1 MSAGD
6 SNGSL
11 GDKSPAD
18 AGLPVEPIRGSR
30 ILARPDVLSLDD
42 ADNVAPALSARNPI
56 TEVLHALRRHWF
68 RASLAGAVL
77 GTLAA
82 IGVWLGVPRL
92 YTATVYLR
100 MASGSSNILDLNKS
114 GDGAALF
121 DLYKRTQKQLV
132 RSPAVLNSAL
142 QRKEVLNLPLVTQ
155 QVDQLGWLQKI
166 VTVTFPDD
174 AEIMNV
180 SVRCEDQRTAEILV
194 EAVVEVY
201 RREVVD
207 ADRDE
212 KMRRITSLIKAE
224 TETKDDLKQKRADLR
239 RLADALGTTDS
250 ETLTLAQKNTL
261 EEYSVFSKQ
270 LNQVE
275 WELKQ
280 RQLARQLGDRKG
292 AAAAGT
298 EVPVSEAEVEM
309 AASVDPIISIAKNH
323 IENRQVQIDEARK
336 VEYGAKEAETLRNI
350 QAGIDRAHKRIE
362 DRKTQLRKDIG
373 FRKKAAEQSGAS
385 SIAMLESQQK
395 DLSTKVQNLR
405 KEAEKFGRSSVDVE
419 LKRAE
424 IKALDFLC
432 DRIQRELRE
441 ANIEAQSLK
450 ARVVKLSPA
459 YTPVND
465 DLSRRVT
472 FSASVGAFGFLAGC
486 GLVVL
491 WDLRRRRLNTLFEV
505 ADGLR
510 LPVLG
515 AVPHVTRN
523 KGRNL
528 SHMLAEAIDGIAARL
543 VFAPVGESPQVVL
556 ITSASAGEGKTTV
569 ALNLATSFAHMG
581 RRTVL
586 VDFDLRRPRL
596 HTMFEVDQSP
606 GISEILA
613 GQAEPLGPVLATSTE
628 NLFLLPAGA
637 WAQRRL
643 SASTDEMVGRI
654 VADLREAFVHVV
666 IDAPP
671 VLPVVETRVI
681 ARHTDGVV
689 ISLLRDISEIPKVQ
703 SACELLRSFNIRIL
717 GAVMVGA
724 PGEIYYAR
732 ANAEIPE
739 QATESA

>member
-1 MSAGD
+1 MTAAD

-11 GDKSPAD
+11 GDKGSAD
-18 AGLPVEPIRGSR
+18 AGLPAEVNRGSR
-30 ILARPDVLSLDD
+30 MLARPEVFALDD
-42 ADNVAPALSARNPI
+42 LDHSVAPALSPRNPI
-56 TEVLHALRRHWF
+56 GEVLHALRRHWF

-77 GTLAA
+77 GALAA
-82 IGVWLGVPRL
+82 IGIWVAVPRL
-92 YTATVYLR
+92 YTATVGLHVSA
-100 MASGSSNILDLNKS
+100 ASSSILDFNKN
-114 GDGAALF
+114 GDVATLF

-132 RSPAVLNSAL
+132 RSANVINSAL
-142 QRKEVLNLPLVTQ
+142 AQKDVMELPLVAQ
-155 QVDQLGWLQKI
+155 QVDQLGWVQKA

-174 AEIMNV
+174 AEIMYV
-180 SVRCEDQRTAEILV
+180 SVRCEDQRAAEILA
-194 EAVVEVY
+194 EAIVGVY
-201 RREVVD
+201 LNEVVN
-207 ADRDE
+207 ADRE
-212 KMRRITSLIKAE
+212 QKKGRIASLQKAE
-224 TETKDDLKQKRADLR
+224 TETKDDLKSKRALLHR
-239 RLADALGTTDS
+239 TAEALGTSDK
-250 ETLTLAQKNTL
+250 ETLTMEQKNTI
-261 EEYSVFSKQ
+261 EEYSILSK
-270 LNQVE
+270 LRNQVD
-275 WELKQ
+275 WELKRAQ
-280 RQLARQLGDRKG
+280 AARQVGDKKG
-292 AAAAGT
+292 AGT
-298 EVPVSEAEVEM
+298 DVPVSEAEVEM
-309 AASVDPIISIAKNH
+309 AASVDPIISIAKAH
-323 IENRQVQIDEARK
+323 LENRQVQIDEARK
-336 VEYGAKEAETLRNI
+336 SAYGETATKMVGDI
-350 QAGIDRAHKRIE
+350 QAAIDRSHKRIE
-362 DRKTQLRKDIG
+362 NRKAALRKEIG
-373 FRKKAAEQSGAS
+373 FRKKAAEQAGAS
-385 SIAMLESQQK
+385 SIAMLEAQK
-395 DLSTKVQNLR
+395 ADLSKQLQELGDKAKT
-405 KEAEKFGRSSVDVE
+405 FGRSSVEVE
-419 LKRAE
+419 LIQGE

-441 ANIEAQSLK
+441 ATIEADSMKQ
-450 ARVVKLSPA
+450 RVMKFSKA
-459 YTPVND
+459 YTPANE
-465 DLSRRVT
+465 DLSRRVA
-472 FSASVGAFGFLAGC
+472 FSASMGTFGFLAGC

-515 AVPHVTRN
+515 AVPHVTRS
-523 KGRNL
+523 KSRDL
-528 SHMLAEAIDGIAARL
+528 SHALAEAVDGIAARL

-606 GISEILA
+606 GVSEILD

-637 WAQRRL
+637 WVQRRL
-643 SASTDEMVGRI
+643 SASTDDMISRI
-654 VADLREAFVHVV
+654 VGDLREAFVHVV

-681 ARHTDGVV
+681 ARHADGVV

-732 ANAEIPE
+732 TNVEIPE
-739 QATESA
+739 QVTEPA